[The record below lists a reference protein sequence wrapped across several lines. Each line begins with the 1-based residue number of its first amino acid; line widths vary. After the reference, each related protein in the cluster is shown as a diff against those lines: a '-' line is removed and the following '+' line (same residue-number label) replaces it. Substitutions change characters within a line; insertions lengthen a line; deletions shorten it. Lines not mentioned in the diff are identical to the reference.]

1 MDKNRI
7 DSAIDRTAERAKKQ
21 ADRLSDKI
29 DHATDRLKEKG
40 QDLKEHAK
48 QGASKAGRTPN
59 RSSSCVV
66 PSFRKAGR
74 FFSSRPAACAGPFRA
89 AVRRVGRFAGS

>member
-48 QGASKAGRTPN
+48 HGASKAVRTDERNVTDTAERIEKKIGR
-59 RSSSCVV
+59 
-66 PSFRKAGR
+66 
-74 FFSSRPAACAGPFRA
+74 
-89 AVRRVGRFAGS
+89 